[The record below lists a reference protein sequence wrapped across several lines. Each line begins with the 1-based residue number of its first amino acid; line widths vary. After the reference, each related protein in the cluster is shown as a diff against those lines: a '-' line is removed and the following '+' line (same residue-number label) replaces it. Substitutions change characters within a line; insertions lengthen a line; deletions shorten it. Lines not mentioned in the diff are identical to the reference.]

1 MGAASTTKRDRCAAN
16 EIIELEESDMAWVIC
31 PRCELN
37 YIQEGEKMCDVCRKE
52 VRGEQEIE
60 EIIEMCSECGE
71 HPVVPGSEFCAFCL
85 KEMNHHESST
95 DEDRDMMPSD
105 ANVVGIDSISSMEEI
120 ELDISDGEF
129 DGQEMSDEDD
139 DRDEDDDEI

>member
-1 MGAASTTKRDRCAAN
+1 
-16 EIIELEESDMAWVIC
+16 MAWVIC

-60 EIIEMCSECGE
+60 EIVEMCSECGE
-71 HPVVPGSEFCAFCL
+71 HPAVSGSDLCAFCL
-85 KEMNHHESST
+85 KEMNRHEAT
-95 DEDRDMMPSD
+95 TTEEDTGLTPEEV
-105 ANVVGIDSISSMEEI
+105 NVGGIDSVSSMEEI

-129 DGQEMSDEDD
+129 EGQEMSFDDEDD
-139 DRDEDDDEI
+139 EDQEDEDEI

>member
-1 MGAASTTKRDRCAAN
+1 
-16 EIIELEESDMAWVIC
+16 MAWVIC

-60 EIIEMCSECGE
+60 EIVEMCSECGE
-71 HPVVPGSEFCAFCL
+71 HPAVAGSDLCAFCL
-85 KEMNHHESST
+85 KEMNRHEAPT
-95 DEDRDMMPSD
+95 TEEDTGLNPEEV
-105 ANVVGIDSISSMEEI
+105 NVGGVDSISSMEEI

-129 DGQEMSDEDD
+129 EGQEMSFDDEDED
-139 DRDEDDDEI
+139 EEDEDEI

>member
-1 MGAASTTKRDRCAAN
+1 
-16 EIIELEESDMAWVIC
+16 MAWVIC

-37 YIQEGEKMCDVCRKE
+37 YIQEGEKMCEVCRKE

-71 HPVVPGSEFCAFCL
+71 HPAVPGSELCSFCL
-85 KEMNHHESST
+85 KEMNHRETST
-95 DEDRDMMPSD
+95 DEDTGMIPED
-105 ANVVGIDSISSMEEI
+105 ATVVGIDSVSSMEEI

-129 DGQEMSDEDD
+129 EGQEMSFDDEDD
-139 DRDEDDDEI
+139 DDQEDEDEI